1 MQTEYKAKLKDGQ
14 VEWLGAPPPL
24 SLNGANV
31 LVTLASPSE
40 PTNELPKG
48 ERGRRMAE
56 ALRKIAAS
64 GGIKSISDPVAWQRE
79 IREDVKLPFRDE

>member
-14 VEWLGAPPPL
+14 VEWLGVPPPL

-40 PTNELPKG
+40 LPTDLPKG

-56 ALRKIAAS
+56 ALRELAKLCTF
-64 GGIKSISDPVAWQRE
+64 KSISDPVAWQRE
-79 IREDVKLPFRDE
+79 IREDRKLPFRDE